1 MIAAAGAVFLGL
13 FADLAGRNDYAF
25 EPVKTEIKRGDDV
38 VLAVRLIHKRPRKPI
53 ANAMIVV
60 IHVDM
65 APDGMKEI
73 TAPLIA
79 LPSSEPGVYAFKTN
93 LPVPGRWLL
102 TIAAKVPGEQQAVVG
117 KVVFRAAR

>member
-79 LPSSEPGVYAFKTN
+79 SPSSEPDDGKRNDVAHGPGVA
-93 LPVPGRWLL
+93 PHRSISCARDGRFHQYLFF
-102 TIAAKVPGEQQAVVG
+102 TKSGGE
-117 KVVFRAAR
+117 